1 MFKKVLIIGVAAVT
15 GLAAVGYAGLIA
27 YTTHSLSKLKFGN
40 PEAEI

>member
-1 MFKKVLIIGVAAVT
+1 MFKKVLIGAAVA

-40 PEAEI
+40 LETEV